1 LNGAPARKIEERI
14 EQIFP
19 LIIPSIFGGNVCR
32 ACRFMSHNGNRRR
45 KWASFLVALSLSGAL
60 PLAMLLNRLL
70 GEWSFISFTT
80 RNIIFLLTIAFV
92 FGITSVT
99 EPLRIGAAE
108 FWDGCVIFGLFV
120 VIGWSFLLMFGL
132 GFGWWSILPPVLYFV
147 SLVAVFQ
154 GGRWVGELPRR
165 TLPQDA
171 AEG

>member
-1 LNGAPARKIEERI
+1 
-14 EQIFP
+14 
-19 LIIPSIFGGNVCR
+19 
-32 ACRFMSHNGNRRR
+32 MSHNGNRRR
-45 KWASFLVALSLSGAL
+45 KWASFLVALALCGAL

-70 GEWSFISFTT
+70 GDWSFISFAT
-80 RNIIFLLTIAFV
+80 RNIIFLLAIAFV
-92 FGITSVT
+92 FGIVSVT
-99 EPLRIGAAE
+99 GPLRIGAAE

-132 GFGWWSILPPVLYFV
+132 GVDFWSILSPVLYFL

-171 AEG
+171 ADG